1 MVDNNQPLD
10 QRPILEVEKL
20 HKRFRGNT
28 VLRGLSGTVARGRA
42 TALIGSNGAGKSTF
56 LNIVSGIIAADQG
69 TILLNGKNIT
79 SASGY
84 ARARAGIGRTFQH
97 PRSFR
102 SLTAREAVLMAQ
114 TAAREEGIGRNLLR
128 TFKFG
133 SSDDEAGRTFANECL
148 EICRLDKLADIPGA
162 LLSYGDQ
169 KLLMLAQALA
179 FNRDLLCLDEL
190 CAGLEPSV
198 VDYLRRVL
206 VDLIAKG
213 KTVLFIEHNLELV
226 RELADDVIFLHE
238 GAVYRSGK
246 AASVLS
252 DADVIKLYLGD

>member
-1 MVDNNQPLD
+1 MADSNQTLEAS
-10 QRPILEVEKL
+10 ILAINGI
-20 HKRFRGNT
+20 HKRFKGNS
-28 VLRGLSGTVARGRA
+28 VLRGLSGSVARGRA

-56 LNIVSGIIAADQG
+56 LNIVSGLISADQG
-69 TILLNGKNIT
+69 TILLNGENIT

-84 ARARAGIGRTFQH
+84 ARARAGIARTFQH

-102 SLTAREAVLMAQ
+102 SLTAREAVLMAR
-114 TAAREEGIGRNLLR
+114 TAPGDEGIVKNL
-128 TFKFG
+128 
-133 SSDDEAGRTFANECL
+133 GRTFLFGRSDDRAGRIRAEECL
-148 EICRLDKLADIPGA
+148 EICRLDKSADIPA
-162 LLSYGDQ
+162 AQLSYGDQ

-179 FNRDLLCLDEL
+179 FDRDLLCLDEL

-198 VDYLRRVL
+198 VEYLRRVL

-246 AASVLS
+246 AASVLT
-252 DADVIKLYLGD
+252 DPDVIKLYLGD